1 MAGSDEPSRVWEEIG
16 RKWVE
21 AGHLW
26 EAQDA
31 YERAGKEL
39 TTEQLI
45 AIGDRCVEAGKPDE
59 AHAAYELAAVERRR
73 PKNWH
78 RARIERI
85 PESQLMLSAADLAV
99 VLGVS
104 SPAVSWMDANGLLP
118 RRRRRPDISEMR
130 WARST
135 IDAWLAAG
143 SPPRKEWDR
152 IKQLAPH
159 FAD

>member
-1 MAGSDEPSRVWEEIG
+1 MAGSHEHSQAWEEIG

-21 AGHLW
+21 AGQLW

-45 AIGDRCVEAGKPDE
+45 VIGDRCVEAGKQDE
-59 AHAAYELAAVERRR
+59 AHAAYELAAVERRM

-85 PESQLMLSAADLAV
+85 PESQPMLSAADLAV

-104 SPAVSWMDANGLLP
+104 SRAVSWMDANGLLP
-118 RRRRRPDISEMR
+118 RRRRGISEMS

-143 SPPRKEWDR
+143 SPPREDWDR